1 MAFIIHK
8 AMVEGQRSEG
18 GSFGKGKRFQGL
30 MSVCIFYES
39 LITFSQAI
47 QSDCS
52 SGHTHSKE
60 CSGCNK
66 AIMAAFIVQC

>member
-1 MAFIIHK
+1 MGALEKVKYFRVI
-8 AMVEGQRSEG
+8 
-18 GSFGKGKRFQGL
+18 
-30 MSVCIFYES
+30 MSICIFHES

-47 QSDCS
+47 ERDCS

-66 AIMAAFIVQC
+66 AVMTAFIV